1 MEDLISSDDAVLD
14 DIYEWWTP
22 LRRRCPPMLVA
33 RLLADLGPYVVQ
45 RAARDGSPVLNWYHR
60 QFGETARERYL
71 SAASCARRVHW
82 CIANYFTEQT
92 PSDGNRCLRP
102 QPLRCLAGEG
112 SAGAGIVN
120 VRRCSEVPFALL
132 QTKEPKGLGRGVLE
146 QCSFAFLMAKIEAG
160 LLWELVADLGAD
172 LSGAVLLPTMLPL
185 GSRTGF
191 ARIVRGLRLSPPA
204 WLMAQVEAAR
214 SDEEVRK
221 VSDAALAKLAR
232 DLCNLHLPAGAEL
245 SLHVATLNSTDS
257 AALLRAAGF
266 HPLHHRTRGP
276 ALAPPPPRPLL
287 TSSA

>member
-1 MEDLISSDDAVLD
+1 MSQAV
-14 DIYEWWTP
+14 
-22 LRRRCPPMLVA
+22 A
-33 RLLADLGPYVVQ
+33 
-45 RAARDGSPVLNWYHR
+45 
-60 QFGETARERYL
+60 
-71 SAASCARRVHW
+71 
-82 CIANYFTEQT
+82 
-92 PSDGNRCLRP
+92 
-102 QPLRCLAGEG
+102 
-112 SAGAGIVN
+112 
-120 VRRCSEVPFALL
+120 
-132 QTKEPKGLGRGVLE
+132 
-146 QCSFAFLMAKIEAG
+146 
-160 LLWELVADLGAD
+160 ELVADLGAD